1 MRTLFFLDP
10 LPKSD
15 EISLGG
21 TEANH
26 AIKVLRTNVGDELTL
41 ADGKGNWA
49 HCKVV
54 EVNKKDL
61 LVQSFERGM
70 IEVESPKLVVFQAIP
85 KSDRQKETIE
95 LMVEAGVDEIYPWNA
110 DRCIAKA
117 QGDTKEKW
125 DQTAFAAAKQ
135 SRRYLIPAIGSPVSS
150 PEFSADS
157 LTLVL
162 HESGKE
168 KISDIVNSKW
178 TNGSKFQ
185 AINLIVG
192 PEGGI
197 TEEELATFENRGAI
211 IAKLGQPVFRSA
223 HAASAGLAAVSAL
236 IGRW

>member
-1 MRTLFFLDP
+1 LRTLFFIDP
-10 LPKSD
+10 LPTSE

-26 AIKVLRTNVGDELTL
+26 AIKVLRTNVDDEISLS
-41 ADGKGNWA
+41 DGKGNWA
-49 HCKVV
+49 HCKVL
-54 EVNKKDL
+54 EVNKKEL
-61 LVQSFERGM
+61 LVKTFQRGR

-110 DRCIAKA
+110 TRCIAKA
-117 QGDTKEKW
+117 QGDTKDKW
-125 DQTAFAAAKQ
+125 EQTAFAAAKQ
-135 SRRYLIPAIGSPVSS
+135 ARRYLIPTIGSPVNS
-150 PEFSADS
+150 PEFSTEN

-162 HESGKE
+162 HESGDL
-168 KISDIVNSKW
+168 KISEIVNSKVS
-178 TNGSKFQ
+178 TGCKFQ
-185 AINLIVG
+185 AINLIIG

-197 TEEELATFENRGAI
+197 TEEELASFEKRGAI